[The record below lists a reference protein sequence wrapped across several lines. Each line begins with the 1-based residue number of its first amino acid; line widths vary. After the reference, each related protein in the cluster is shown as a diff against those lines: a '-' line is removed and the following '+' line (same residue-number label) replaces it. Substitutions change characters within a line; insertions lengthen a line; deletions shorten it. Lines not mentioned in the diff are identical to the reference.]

1 MISCALGDVIEM
13 TVTHERRCGQDRRQ
27 LDLPLPNDKER
38 RRLVESRK
46 TMIVEMA
53 ISDDEWANY
62 FGGLVG
68 KSESQ
73 VSDEAAAIFGRA
85 RG

>member
-1 MISCALGDVIEM
+1 
-13 TVTHERRCGQDRRQ
+13 
-27 LDLPLPNDKER
+27 
-38 RRLVESRK
+38 
-46 TMIVEMA
+46 MIVEMA